1 MIGYSYNDKGIY
13 ISTITLRKDPLEKN
27 RYLIPRN
34 CTLIQA
40 PEYGEN
46 QIPVFNG
53 TEWEIKEDYR
63 GKIIY
68 NIETKESQK
77 IKEIGPV
84 PEGWTLEKPFE
95 FSKWDSENNTW
106 VLDEKQVKNYKLS
119 ELKNIFTDKITK
131 TTIHS
136 QTIDKDIDAG
146 TVALTNINGL
156 LDILEN
162 DDDTVEFR
170 LADNSFTTVTRT
182 QLVEMKKEIIQVGQ
196 QLYKNKWAIEEQ
208 INNET
213 DIEKLKNSV
222 IDLDNGML
230 VYTEPKGE
238 E

>member
-1 MIGYSYNDKGIY
+1 MKYAHYDKETGKLLGYYDDAIHQ
-13 ISTITLRKDPLEKN
+13 TIPKPNIQILEKQWQEAVDN
-27 RYLIPRN
+27 GYNYVDAENKILSYKDFR
-34 CTLIQA
+34 TLD
-40 PEYGEN
+40 
-46 QIPVFNG
+46 
-53 TEWEIKEDYR
+53 EIKR
-63 GKIIY
+63 
-68 NIETKESQK
+68 QK
-77 IKEIGPV
+77 LASLKAKFEI
-84 PEGWTLEKPFE
+84 
-95 FSKWDSENNTW
+95 
-106 VLDEKQVKNYKLS
+106 KLS
-119 ELKNIFTDKITK
+119 KS
-131 TTIHS
+131 TIHS
-136 QTIDKDIDAG
+136 QTINKDIDAG